1 MPPRLLRR
9 ISLMVDL
16 ELWIKKT
23 QRPAALLLF
32 SLLLSTLIC
41 PAEAHAGTEIQASRA
56 PSQSSTKKIR
66 ISKSSLLKLVRDFR
80 DRLGKDENLYYLV
93 NPPGGATVEE
103 RDEVEGE
110 IVHFLSRIHKDPT
123 LDFPANGSKNYAN
136 TSSLRPNGTRSTYT
150 FNPLSRHRPSPRQ
163 LIRHWPPASP
173 DCARKF

>member
-1 MPPRLLRR
+1 
-9 ISLMVDL
+9 MVDL

-41 PAEAHAGTEIQASRA
+41 PAEAHTGIEIQASRA

-123 LDFPANGSKNYAN
+123 LDFPSKWLKE
-136 TSSLRPNGTRSTYT
+136 LREYELTPAEWDQINLHFQSALAASTLPPPVQT
-150 FNPLSRHRPSPRQ
+150 TLAARFARLHTEV
-163 LIRHWPPASP
+163 LIQA
-173 DCARKF
+173 